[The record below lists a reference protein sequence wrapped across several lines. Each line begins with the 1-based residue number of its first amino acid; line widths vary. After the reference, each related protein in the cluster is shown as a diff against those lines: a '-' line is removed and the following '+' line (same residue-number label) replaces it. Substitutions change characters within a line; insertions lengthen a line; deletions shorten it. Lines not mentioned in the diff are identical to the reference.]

1 MMPAEHF
8 HLTSRQAC
16 AVGGSGD
23 VRVGQSLS
31 YQSDNNVENAGNEAF
46 CVYDRAIGLTKK
58 PALGGNRERART
70 PDGGPS
76 RARTAH
82 HGPPFGER
90 QGSIVNVLSDEKR
103 LRVFAALVDGN
114 SIRAIERMTD
124 VHQRTIRKLA
134 LTLGEGA
141 QRFHNKHVRNL
152 RPSLLALDE
161 VWSYVFKKQARVRV
175 GDPAEQGEAY
185 TFVGIEPTWRLAI
198 TWCVGK
204 RNQATADAFVSD
216 LRSRVV
222 TMPQITTDGFAAYVS
237 AVGAEFGPSVDFAQ
251 TVKNYKYAG
260 RRDDDHRYEPPRG
273 IDFITKKI
281 IYGTPDLAKASTAL
295 VERLNG
301 TTRHFVGRMR
311 RLSYAFSK
319 TLAGHKAAMALHYVH
334 YNYCHVVRTLRV
346 TPAMQA
352 GLTDHVWELGEMME
366 ALLAAEPCARPEKVP
381 LEHREP
387 EGPARALPNGRGFLR
402 LVGGSGGPSPA
413 PVPTAPAPAPAQA
426 VATAPAVPAAAPA
439 AEPNGQLDLLSWRPK
454 AKPLPQVGAQLS
466 LFGDEWGQL

>member
-1 MMPAEHF
+1 MTL
-8 HLTSRQAC
+8 LTFTAAC
-16 AVGGSGD
+16 ASRRPQQGRAGHIVSYHHDVFSAGYRGLRYIRATTSTKTPLPAATGSG
-23 VRVGQSLS
+23 V
-31 YQSDNNVENAGNEAF
+31 
-46 CVYDRAIGLTKK
+46 
-58 PALGGNRERART
+58 RT

-76 RARTAH
+76 STRTAQ
-82 HGPPFGER
+82 HGPPFGGR

-114 SIRAIERMTD
+114 STRAIERMTD

-134 LTLGEGA
+134 LSLGEGA

-161 VWSYVFKKQARVRV
+161 VWSFVAKKQARVTAS
-175 GDPAEQGEAY
+175 DPAEYGEAY

-198 TWCVGK
+198 SWCVGK
-204 RNQATADAFVSD
+204 RNQATADEFTAD

-222 TMPQITTDGFAAYVS
+222 VMPQITTDGFQAYVS
-237 AVGAEFGPSVDFAQ
+237 AVGQEFGPGVDFAQ
-251 TVKNYKYAG
+251 TVKNYHSSG

-281 IYGTPDLAKASTAL
+281 VYGAPDLDKASTAL

-319 TLAGHKAAMALHYVH
+319 TLAGHKAAMALHYTH

-346 TPAMQA
+346 TPAVQA
-352 GLTDHVWELGEMME
+352 GLTDHVWELGELME

-381 LEHREP
+381 LEHRAP

-402 LVGGSGGPSPA
+402 LVGGAGGPSPA
-413 PVPTAPAPAPAQA
+413 PVPPTPAPAPALA
-426 VATAPAVPAAAPA
+426 VAA
-439 AEPNGQLDLLSWRPK
+439 AEPSGLRFDESGQADLFSWSPK
-454 AKPLPQVGAQLS
+454 PRPLPPLGAQLS
-466 LFGDEWGQL
+466 LFGEEGGQS